1 MLRPSIFKIFFLF
14 HISIS
19 FSQSN
24 LKPDWVNN
32 VENQKKI
39 FPVDSFFYIH
49 DFIDC
54 NDEKNYK
61 STKDKL
67 ILDLINKLAGKIQT
81 SVKSV
86 TNNNSSQLS
95 SNNGSS
101 FLSVHNKTS
110 QLIVKVDNLPYEN
123 PIIWPEEYLKSEK
136 KIFGIIAVSKSKL
149 VRTFKVKVDVELKEL
164 EIQLGRSPKLK
175 TNSELEVLIVKSEE
189 SFDNVLNNILL
200 IGYVDSEFNSDRF
213 FERLNN
219 LQKKL
224 DEFRAALSNKDFED
238 SYVRAKSYLDENKCY
253 KAFNEFKNLS
263 RINSSDKRVIEDKQ
277 VALACINR
285 NLIENIAQNN
295 SKNNFVK
302 SVELYDSLILL
313 NPDEKELYFESRKK
327 TIDDYF
333 IQTFKLIDIYL
344 ESNLSEAK
352 KVLDGIKV
360 FGTSEYNDKIDTYRG
375 KINALFFK
383 SRMLE
388 FRNSINENDFF
399 KANQLINLI
408 GKENSNL
415 DKITLKLTKM
425 GKRLN
430 NATYK
435 FEKTNLL
442 KTRPNRYCLQFGA
455 SLSSLYFNHHT
466 FDGINNFQDSK
477 IVISPFFNALTPT
490 FSFGFYRKFG
500 IKTKISSNYW
510 DKSRSN
516 LIGFKFNYN
525 DNKNRFS
532 VRNDTTTISNL
543 PYNLNIQLSSVFL
556 RVISFN
562 YGINSSKFSNFKNYY
577 FSSSLGLKLPIWNFR
592 IEINA
597 NYLSDYKTQHLFA
610 FDAGLLYN
618 LNFKKEFN
626 KKDRD
631 YVRLKSQQWRN

>member
-1 MLRPSIFKIFFLF
+1 MLRASIFIFLL
-14 HISIS
+14 HISISIS

-149 VRTFKVKVDVELKEL
+149 VSTLKVKVDVELKEL

-200 IGYVDSEFNSDRF
+200 IGYVDSEFNSDSF
-213 FERLNN
+213 FERLSN

-253 KAFNEFKNLS
+253 KAFNEFKILS

-295 SKNNFVK
+295 SNNNFVK

-313 NPDEKELYFESRKK
+313 NPDEKELYIESRKK

-344 ESNLSEAK
+344 EYNLSEAK

-360 FGTSEYNDKIDTYRG
+360 FGTDQYNDRIDEYRG
-375 KINALFFK
+375 KINSLFFK

-388 FRNSINENDFF
+388 FRNSLNTNDFS
-399 KANQLINLI
+399 KANLLINLI

-415 DKITLKLTKM
+415 NKITTKLTKM
-425 GKRLN
+425 GKSLN
-430 NATYK
+430 RATYK
-435 FEKTNLL
+435 FEKNNLL
-442 KTRPNRYCLQFGA
+442 RIRPNQFCLQFGA
-455 SLSSLYFNHHT
+455 TLSSQYFNHKLLNGVT
-466 FDGINNFQDSK
+466 SFQDSK
-477 IVISPFFNALTPT
+477 EVISPYLNTLIPIY
-490 FSFGFYRKFG
+490 SIGFYKKFR

-510 DKSRSN
+510 DLSKSD
-516 LIGFKFNYN
+516 LLGFKFSYN
-525 DNKNRFS
+525 DLNNQVSLRPDSLIK
-532 VRNDTTTISNL
+532 INL
-543 PYNLNIQLSSVFL
+543 PYIYNFQLSSVFL
-556 RVISFN
+556 RIFSFN
-562 YGINSSKFSNFKNYY
+562 YGLNSNSLKDLEKVY
-577 FSSSLGLKLPIWNFR
+577 FSTSLGFKFPIWNFR
-592 IEINA
+592 LDFSA
-597 NYLSDYKTQHLFA
+597 NYLSDYKNQHLFSIE
-610 FDAGLLYN
+610 AGLIYN
-618 LNFKKEFN
+618 LNLKKNFSS
-626 KKDRD
+626 KDRD